1 MELAKVEEVSEK
13 PIGILFHNPGYS
25 HIAQKILWH
34 LDHNS
39 QLSSRLVCHS
49 WKTHIDKP
57 HFWIKKCYPSGR
69 CQYLRDAWIKIANE
83 MMMSDVEKYLQ
94 KILMHKYAEDFIWD
108 QVDGCNCKLS
118 RYLSKQPKD
127 IQNSWEKLAQKISTL
142 PGRKIDVE
150 QDLKKIMFD
159 KFGNKFENVP
169 PPDCGMMEFLKALE
183 TTFPRC
189 GICIRRSLRQYD
201 YRVFSKKIESFI
213 INKFGNSEC

>member
-69 CQYLRDAWIKIANE
+69 SQYLRDAWIKIANE

-127 IQNSWEKLAQKISTL
+127 IQNSWEKLAQKISIL
-142 PGRKIDVE
+142 PGSKIDVE

-169 PPDCGMMEFLKALE
+169 SPDCGCGMMEFLKALE
-183 TTFPRC
+183 TTSPRC
-189 GICIRRSLRQYD
+189 AICVRRETDKSR
-201 YRVFSKKIESFI
+201 
-213 INKFGNSEC
+213 NFGVGFGFYS